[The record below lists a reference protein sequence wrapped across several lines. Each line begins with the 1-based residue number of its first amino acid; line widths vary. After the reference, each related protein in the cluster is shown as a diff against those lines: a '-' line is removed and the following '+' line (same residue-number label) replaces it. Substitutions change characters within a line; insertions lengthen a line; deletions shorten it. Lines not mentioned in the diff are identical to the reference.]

1 MSKKRGVSAPGVG
14 SGFSAYASLTH
25 AGGWDILLENEGHMI
40 GLIVSHYRILEKL
53 GGGGMG
59 VVYKAEDT
67 RLKRPVALKFLSEA
81 LSRDRHALERFER
94 EAQAASAL
102 NHPHICTIYDIDEHE
117 GRHFIAMELLEG
129 QTLKQRILGKRM
141 ELDEILAAAL
151 EVADGLEAAHAK
163 GIIHRDIKPANIFV
177 TRRGQAKI
185 LDFGLAKLAP
195 ERLAAAETLMAPEPL
210 TSPGTTAGTVAYM
223 SPEQALG
230 KDLDARTDLFSLGVV
245 LYEIV
250 TGNLPFRG
258 DTSVAVFDSI
268 LHQAPTSPVR
278 LNPDVPRELERIIN
292 KALEKDREFRYQS
305 ASEMRADLQRL
316 RRDTTSGRL
325 AAASGVAAGP
335 ARRPSRRGIW
345 IGAGAAALILALLG
359 VSRLIP
365 GLWHAK
371 PRQGAPGASATTSI
385 AVLPFVN
392 MSGEQ
397 DNEYFSDGLSDEI
410 TNALTNIRELRVA
423 ARTSAFAFKGREID
437 IREVGKKLNVGA
449 VLEGSVRKSGQRLH
463 ITAQLV
469 NVEDGFNIW
478 SGQYDREMK
487 DIFNIRE
494 EISLTIADQLKLRL
508 LKGEKE
514 KILKRHTEDPEA
526 YELYLKGL
534 SFWKRRYER
543 GLQKS
548 LQYFQLAV
556 EKDPGYALPYVGI
569 ADAYGI
575 LGVYSF
581 MPPHQAYPRARAAAN
596 KALEIDP
603 ELGEVYA
610 SLGWIAMWY
619 DWDWPAAESHFL
631 KAIRMKP
638 DYPEAHLWYG
648 NLLACTGR
656 ADESIREMRKGK
668 ELEPLEP
675 APPTHVGWAL
685 YYARRFDES
694 IEELLKVIASD
705 PEFSLPYLW
714 LSGNFRAKRMWGEA
728 IGASKKFVE
737 LSGEAVIGLSTLGSI
752 YGRAGMKDEAL
763 KILER
768 LDGLS
773 KDRYVGFLSRAMVW
787 VGLDE
792 KNKALEN
799 LEKAYEERESLM
811 AWLKVWPIFDSLR
824 SEPRFQAVLNKMNF
838 DK

>member
-1 MSKKRGVSAPGVG
+1 
-14 SGFSAYASLTH
+14 
-25 AGGWDILLENEGHMI
+25 MI
-40 GLIVSHYRILEKL
+40 GLIVSHYRIVEKL
-53 GGGGMG
+53 GSGGMG

-67 RLKRPVALKFLSEA
+67 RLKRPVALKFLPED

-102 NHPHICTIYDIDEHE
+102 NHPHICTIHDIDEHE
-117 GRHFIAMELLEG
+117 GQHFIAMEFLEG

-141 ELDEILAAAL
+141 GVDEILTMAL
-151 EVADGLEAAHAK
+151 EVADGLEAAHAR
-163 GIIHRDIKPANIFV
+163 GIVHRDIKPANIFV

-195 ERLAAAETLMAPEPL
+195 ERHAAAETLTSPEPL
-210 TSPGTTAGTVAYM
+210 TSPGTAAGTVAYM

-230 KDLDARTDLFSLGVV
+230 KELDARTDLFSLGVV
-245 LYEIV
+245 LYEMV

-278 LNPDVPRELERIIN
+278 LNPDVPDALERIID
-292 KALEKDREFRYQS
+292 KALEKDRELRYQS

-316 RRDTTSGRL
+316 RRDATSRRL
-325 AAASGVAAGP
+325 AAASP

-345 IGAGAAALILALLG
+345 IGAGAAALVLTLLG
-359 VSRLIP
+359 VSLLVP
-365 GLWHAK
+365 GLWRAK
-371 PRQGAPGASATTSI
+371 QRPGATGAAARTSI

-397 DNEYFSDGLSDEI
+397 DNESFSDGLTVELI
-410 TNALTNIRELRVA
+410 NALSNIRELRVA
-423 ARTSAFAFKGREID
+423 PRTSAFAFKGKEID

-449 VLEGSVRKSGQRLH
+449 VLEGSVRKSGQRLR
-463 ITAQLV
+463 ITAKLV
-469 NVEDGFNIW
+469 NVEDGYDLW
-478 SGQYDREMK
+478 SGQFEQEMK
-487 DIFNIRE
+487 DIFDIQD
-494 EISLTIADQLKLRL
+494 EISLIIADKLKLNL

-534 SFWKRRYER
+534 YFWRRRYER

-548 LQYFQLAV
+548 LQYFQMAA

-575 LGVYSF
+575 LGVYGF
-581 MPPHQAYPRARAAAN
+581 MAPHPAYARARAAAN

-603 ELGEVYA
+603 EIAEVYA

-619 DWDWPAAESHFL
+619 DRDWTTAESHFL

-685 YYARRFDES
+685 YFARRFDES
-694 IEELLKVIASD
+694 IEELRKVVASD
-705 PEFSLPYLW
+705 PEFSLPYMVLT
-714 LSGNFRAKRMWGEA
+714 GNFVAKKMWAEA
-728 IGASKKFVE
+728 IAAGQKFVE
-737 LSGEAVIGLSTLGSI
+737 LTSGSVYALSLMGFAYGS
-752 YGRAGMKDEAL
+752 AGMNDEAL

-768 LDGLS
+768 LEGLP
-773 KDRYVGFLSRAMVW
+773 KDRYVGPFFRALVW
-787 VGLDE
+787 LGLGE

-799 LEKAYEERESLM
+799 LEKAYEERESFM
-811 AWLKVWPIFDSLR
+811 GWLKVWPNLDSLR
-824 SEPRFQAVLNKMNF
+824 SEPRFQAVLKKMNL

>member
-1 MSKKRGVSAPGVG
+1 
-14 SGFSAYASLTH
+14 
-25 AGGWDILLENEGHMI
+25 MI
-40 GLIVSHYRILEKL
+40 GQTVSHYRILEKL
-53 GGGGMG
+53 GSGGMG

-67 RLKRPVALKFLSEA
+67 RLKRPVALKFLSEGI
-81 LSRDRHALERFER
+81 SRDLHALERFER

-129 QTLKQRILGKRM
+129 QTLKQRIMGKR
-141 ELDEILAAAL
+141 LGVDEILTLAI
-151 EVADGLEAAHAK
+151 EVADGLEAAHAR

-195 ERLAAAETLMAPEPL
+195 ERFAAGETLTAAEPL
-210 TSPGTTAGTVAYM
+210 TSPGTAAGTVAYM

-230 KDLDARTDLFSLGVV
+230 KELDARTDLFSFGVV
-245 LYEIV
+245 LYEMA

-268 LHQAPTSPVR
+268 LHQAPTSPIR
-278 LNPDVPRELERIIN
+278 LNPDLPGELGRIID
-292 KALEKDREFRYQS
+292 KALEKDRELRYQS

-325 AAASGVAAGP
+325 AAAGT
-335 ARRPSRRGIW
+335 ARRPSRRGKW
-345 IGAGAAALILALLG
+345 IGAGAAALVLALLG
-359 VSRLIP
+359 VFLLVP
-365 GLWHAK
+365 GLWRAK
-371 PRQGAPGASATTSI
+371 PRPGASGAAATTSI

-392 MSGEQ
+392 MSGEP
-397 DNEYFSDGLSDEI
+397 DNESFSDGLTVELI
-410 TNALTNIRELRVA
+410 NALSNIRDLRVA
-423 ARTSAFAFKGREID
+423 ARTSAFAFKGKEID

-449 VLEGSVRKSGQRLH
+449 VLEGSVRKSGQRLR
-463 ITAQLV
+463 ITAKLV
-469 NVEDGFNIW
+469 NVEDNNDLW
-478 SGQYDREMK
+478 SGQFEKEMK
-487 DIFNIRE
+487 DIFDIQD
-494 EISLTIADQLKLRL
+494 EISLTIVDSLKLKM

-534 SFWKRRYER
+534 YFWRRRYER

-556 EKDPGYALPYVGI
+556 KKDPGYALPYVGI

-581 MPPHQAYPRARAAAN
+581 MPPHQVYPLARAAAN

-603 ELGEVYA
+603 ELGEAYA
-610 SLGWIAMWY
+610 SLAWITMWY
-619 DWDWPAAESHFL
+619 DRDWTAAENYFL

-648 NLLACTGR
+648 NLLIVTGR
-656 ADESIREMRKGK
+656 ADESIREMRKGT

-675 APPTHVGWAL
+675 APPTHVSWAL
-685 YYARRFDES
+685 YFARRYDES
-694 IEELLKVIASD
+694 IEELRRIVASD
-705 PEFSLPYLW
+705 PEFSLPYIW
-714 LSGNFRAKRMWGEA
+714 LASNFMAKKMWGEA
-728 IGASKKFVE
+728 IAAAQKFVE
-737 LSGEAVIGLSTLGSI
+737 LSGGSVISVSLLGTAYSL
-752 YGRAGMKDEAL
+752 AGMKDEAF
-763 KILER
+763 KTLER
-768 LDGLS
+768 LDVMS
-773 KDRYVGFLSRAMVW
+773 KDHYVGSLWKAQVW
-787 VGLDE
+787 QGLGE

-799 LEKAYEERESLM
+799 LEKAYDERESNL
-811 AWLKVWPIFDSLR
+811 AYIKVWPIADSVR
-824 SEPRFQAVLNKMNF
+824 SEPRFKDLLKKMNL